1 MEKNKLKIVVLD
13 RNAIG
18 PFKLKE
24 KFSNYGEYTE
34 LNLT

>member
-18 PFKLKE
+18 PFKLNGAI
-24 KFSNYGEYTE
+24 FSDN
-34 LNLT
+34 

>member
-18 PFKLKE
+18 PFKLK
-24 KFSNYGEYTE
+24 KNFQNTGNT
-34 LNLT
+34 LN